1 VIRAIF
7 HGKPCIPLHAV
18 SFKMFYEIKDAVE
31 CQQEQRKDRAFSGKV

>member
-1 VIRAIF
+1 MENRVF
-7 HGKPCIPLHAV
+7 LLHAV